1 MINSS
6 KMAVAAN
13 DQCRWRLLSLPPLLG
28 AGEWHGPAF
37 TLGAVSRSGTA
48 SPAQVF
54 PSFNGKNRIDEFY
67 HMPRGF
73 LSRMKESS
81 IDYPAS
87 LQSFENNVWLP
98 WCKPRPWPSL
108 RGGESQAMHQGSI
121 RFALDQT
128 AAARVHVGVF
138 SRLLATSRA
147 HMPPAY
153 V

>member
-1 MINSS
+1 MVALVQAET
-6 KMAVAAN
+6 MA
-13 DQCRWRLLSLPPLLG
+13 
-28 AGEWHGPAF
+28 
-37 TLGAVSRSGTA
+37 
-48 SPAQVF
+48 
-54 PSFNGKNRIDEFY
+54 K
-67 HMPRGF
+67 
-73 LSRMKESS
+73 
-81 IDYPAS
+81 
-87 LQSFENNVWLP
+87 
-98 WCKPRPWPSL
+98 L